1 MACSLFPIETVDET
15 SSATFLFQ
23 ITWFSDKEK
32 TKAIAFA
39 WYRWKC
45 CVEWIFLEKNKN
57 EEWPFWAV
65 TYECFNRDDVKVDW
79 ANRSSGEKEGEP
91 ICRYKIYVFEK
102 EEEEES
108 ELEEEEEAEKRRK
121 IKKSMRKKRRNLKN
135 KQQQEEEESELEEE
149 EEEEEE
155 EVKQRRREE
164 RKK

>member
-1 MACSLFPIETVDET
+1 MADSSFAIETVDET
-15 SSATFLFQ
+15 SSVTFIFQ

-65 TYECFNRDDVKVDW
+65 TYECFNRDDVEVDW

-91 ICRYKIYVFEK
+91 ICRYKITYVFENK

-135 KQQQEEEESELEEE
+135 KQQQQQQEEVSEESELG
-149 EEEEEE
+149 
-155 EVKQRRREE
+155 
-164 RKK
+164 